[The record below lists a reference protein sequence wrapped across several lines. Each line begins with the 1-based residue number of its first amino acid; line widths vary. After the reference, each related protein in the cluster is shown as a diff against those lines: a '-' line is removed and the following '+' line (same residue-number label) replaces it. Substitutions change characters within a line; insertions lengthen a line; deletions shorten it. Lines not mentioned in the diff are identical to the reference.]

1 MATATAPRSAESS
14 FANAKAQIVAPIHLL
29 QRRDGPLGPWRG
41 GVWGMNTTTPYT
53 PLESLLLFRAI
64 ALFGLDAAAFVRI
77 SESLQRN
84 ELIKADSK
92 YDVARLTP
100 EPLQE
105 HFLNI
110 LWDELKTENDSGPR
124 PDGGLSPTSK
134 KRRLQP
140 PPRPTL
146 RDACRH
152 VDKIESMYGK
162 VEHAYKIHIYSEI
175 RHLESQYGERDGVV
189 RKLAAEIKAA
199 EIKAAEIEAAERA
212 RRQQEEAKQKNPHA
226 AQGVAAQ
233 HEPRAQNGVAPLST
247 ASPKPVSQVPPPLPP
262 QILPRPDT
270 SRNGLPSLQQVV
282 SEKVGPGSGSGPAAP
297 PPPPALAQQQ
307 ATTSPRLRQQQA
319 APQRPGVDSKESP
332 KPSNGILPAQPV
344 LQPPQGVPSFQ
355 PAPSPVPPPL
365 PAPQP
370 QAAAEGLQ
378 RPEGVPRSRQS
389 PIPPPVNP
397 QLVAQGQLKW
407 EPPYQPNTPIPRPP
421 IGVPQQQLPGYS
433 AVQPSQPTP
442 PQRVPPQHVS
452 HPAPRPL
459 QPQSVK
465 PTSQP
470 VLIPPQAAGHYAP
483 PMQSAP
489 ARSPVEPVVPSQN
502 QNKPQALAPSPAPNR
517 DPPPTYQ
524 QPSQFHGYPQPP
536 PVRSPAVPSLAPTPV
551 TVPPR
556 PSHGLASSPQH
567 RLPAQ
572 NLQAPLQY
580 TQLGATSISPTP
592 VLAQSDA
599 QRAYN
604 SPYQLPRAMAP
615 ERVQQQRPPST
626 PVPAPPA
633 RITTTMP
640 FAPQTPAMAFP
651 QRRIITG
658 SSTKWES
665 ASTPST
671 PKLAPG
677 SRPWHDEIPPS
688 PAYEALS
695 PILQPAAPA
704 RNPSPLAVLPATT
717 PRNATPLAVVAPIP
731 APREQK
737 KLVRS
742 SEQPVETP
750 PPKRKAGRPR
760 ASQRPQDVASPAQS
774 TIPPPSIPPASA
786 PPPAVTPLA
795 VPPAAQPAKVSPR
808 PVIEASPIVEE
819 APEPVSAKVKDEVT
833 TPRPLTETGDTTA
846 DESVTGRRQ
855 VTRLAKRKREEPSP
869 SPVQTPVPTPMESDA
884 TRLPPASPG
893 HVEEALEPAQ
903 SQEVLWTRAFNK
915 VCGSAMEQI
924 IHHRSANMFAAP
936 IRERDAPGYHKVITQ
951 PQDLKSIKA
960 AINAGNKA
968 AAQAAAALPGGDPN
982 TSSVWLPSAEALMP
996 PKSIINSGQLDR
1008 ELAHMFANAIM
1019 YNPDAGHGPGP
1030 TFMCED
1036 DETQGEGQD
1045 SNTLDNGLG
1054 YKVDEFGVVNDAR
1067 NMFGEVDKL
1076 LSELRSAE
1084 VRRTGGGRHLL
1095 GHGLTTGSS
1104 TRQAS
1109 VARGEASI
1117 SMEWDNHHHNGDEA
1131 DEQTATEAE
1140 ASVVGNPVKRRRT
1153 TRGHAEG

>member
-1 MATATAPRSAESS
+1 
-14 FANAKAQIVAPIHLL
+14 
-29 QRRDGPLGPWRG
+29 
-41 GVWGMNTTTPYT
+41 MNTTTPYT

-77 SESLQRN
+77 SEKLQRN

-110 LWDELKTENDSGPR
+110 LWDELKTDNDSIPR
-124 PDGGLSPTSK
+124 PDGSPSPTSK

-140 PPRPTL
+140 PLRPTL
-146 RDACRH
+146 KDAFRH
-152 VDKIESMYGK
+152 VDKIESIYGK
-162 VEHAYKIHIYSEI
+162 VEQAYKIHIYSEI
-175 RHLESQYGERDGVV
+175 RHLESQYGDRDGVV
-189 RKLAAEIKAA
+189 RKLSA
-199 EIKAAEIEAAERA
+199 EIKAAEIEAAETEAAERA
-212 RRQQEEAKQKNPHA
+212 RRQQEETRHKNPQS
-226 AQGVAAQ
+226 AQGVAVQ
-233 HEPRAQNGVAPLST
+233 YEPRAPNGVAPLPT
-247 ASPKPVSQVPPPLPP
+247 ASPKPVSPVPLPLPP

-270 SRNGLPSLQQVV
+270 SRNGPPSLQPVV
-282 SEKVGPGSGSGPAAP
+282 SEKVGPGPGSGSAAP
-297 PPPPALAQQQ
+297 PPPLVAQQQ
-307 ATTSPRLRQQQA
+307 ATTSPQLRQQQA
-319 APQRPGVDSKESP
+319 VPQGPGVNSKGSP
-332 KPSNGILPAQPV
+332 KPSNGVLQTQPV

-365 PAPQP
+365 PSPQP
-370 QAAAEGLQ
+370 QAAVEGLQ
-378 RPEGVPRSRQS
+378 RPEGPRSRQS

-407 EPPYQPNTPIPRPP
+407 EPPYQPNTPISRPP
-421 IGVPQQQLPGYS
+421 IGGVPQQQLPGQS
-433 AVQPSQPTP
+433 AVQPPQLIP

-470 VLIPPQAAGHYAP
+470 VLIPPQNTGHYAP
-483 PMQSAP
+483 PMQPAP
-489 ARSPVEPVVPSQN
+489 VRSPMEPGIPLQSQN
-502 QNKPQALAPSPAPNR
+502 RSQPLAPSPAPNR
-517 DPPPTYQ
+517 APPPTYQ
-524 QPSQFHGYPQPP
+524 QPPQYHGYTQPP
-536 PVRSPAVPSLAPTPV
+536 PVRSPAVPSPAPTPV
-551 TVPPR
+551 AVPPR
-556 PSHGLASSPQH
+556 PSHGPAPSPQH

-580 TQLGATSISPTP
+580 TQLGSTSISPTP

-599 QRAYN
+599 HRAYN
-604 SPYQLPRAMAP
+604 SPYQPPRAMVP
-615 ERVQQQRPPST
+615 ERVQQQRPPGT
-626 PVPAPPA
+626 PVPAAPA

-658 SSTKWES
+658 SSTKWEA

-688 PAYEALS
+688 PAFEALS
-695 PILQPAAPA
+695 PVLQPAVPAP
-704 RNPSPLAVLPATT
+704 NPSPLAVPPAAV
-717 PRNATPLAVVAPIP
+717 PRSATPLAVIAPAT
-731 APREQK
+731 APQEQK
-737 KLVRS
+737 KPARS

-760 ASQRPQDVASPAQS
+760 ASQRPQVAAVASPSQPAV
-774 TIPPPSIPPASA
+774 PPPSIPPASIL
-786 PPPAVTPLA
+786 PPVLTPLA
-795 VPPAAQPAKVSPR
+795 VPAPVAQLARISPR
-808 PVIEASPIVEE
+808 PAAEVSPAVGE
-819 APEPVSAKVKDEVT
+819 APEPENEPETESAKVKDEVT

-855 VTRLAKRKREEPSP
+855 VTRLAKRKREELSP
-869 SPVQTPVPTPMESDA
+869 SPVQTPVQTPMQSDA
-884 TRLPPASPG
+884 TRLQPASPR
-893 HVEEALEPAQ
+893 HAEEALEPAQ
-903 SQEVLWTRAFNK
+903 SQKVLWTRAFNK

-936 IRERDAPGYHKVITQ
+936 IRERDAPGYHKVVIQ

-982 TSSVWLPSAEALMP
+982 TSSVWLPSTEALMP

-1036 DETQGEGQD
+1036 DEAQGEGQD
-1045 SNTLDNGLG
+1045 GGALDNGLG

-1084 VRRTGGGRHLL
+1084 VRRTGGGRHML
-1095 GHGLTTGSS
+1095 GHGLATGSS

-1109 VARGEASI
+1109 VARGEASM
-1117 SMEWDNHHHNGDEA
+1117 SMERDNHHHHNGDEA

-1140 ASVVGNPVKRRRT
+1140 TSVVGNPVKRRRT